1 MAQPVWITPAGSL
14 GTIPEGIFYQQTLRA
29 ASAPILTLTCTATS
43 ATTNRITCN
52 STAGMYTDL
61 NVEFTGTVFGGIEL
75 GVRYFVLE
83 VVSATEFTITTTE
96 FSTTPIALTTSI
108 GSMTGLVTQHVYY
121 NLTAGTLPQGIQVS
135 DNGLIVGVPQAVASL
150 QGVPFQVN
158 RNVTS
163 KFTIRS
169 YTRKLVNGVL
179 SVDRIADRTFTLT
192 VSGNDVPEFTTPYGS
207 FGINNTATFTGAISG
222 TELTVSAITS
232 GTIQN
237 GMVLRGTDIVPGTT
251 IVNTGTAVGGTGKY
265 TVNISQNN
273 LGTTITGWVGTYY
286 DGDLVDLTFG
296 YTNLDPNETII
307 VRLVGGEL
315 PPGLTLSTDG
325 RLYGY
330 IEPSPDIT
338 KPPGYDETQIDTQ
351 PYDFVV
357 FAINKNY
364 QFTLEVTDGKSS
376 NLRTFQIYVYNKND
390 LTADN
395 TVITGDNTFITAD
408 VNLERAP
415 FLINA
420 APSDLGRVRS
430 DNYFAYQFRANDYDT
445 VDLTYSISVNEGE
458 GLPPGLTLDPT
469 TGWYYGFIPDQG
481 LLEVTY
487 SFNIQVSQ
495 TDSPTVVSQLY
506 PFTLT
511 IVGIT
516 DSECTWVTDS
526 ALGVLENGATS
537 LLKVEAVNR
546 GGAVLS
552 YRLKSGA
559 FNELPQG
566 LTLLPSGE
574 IAGRVT
580 FNTFAIDLG
589 FTTFD
594 KSQSNI
600 TGISETTFDSSFT
613 FTVNAYAEDPS
624 QDVYKVGSVT
634 VTDGGSGYSGINLP
648 TLEFS
653 APVGATASKATAV
666 AVVQGGKITA
676 VNITNQGAGYYS
688 PATLTVTQGFG
699 GSGAVLTPVMEPY
712 GARDAISVFK
722 TFTIRLTRAYN
733 YPYQNLFCVAMP
745 PVNDRILIDQLL
757 TNQEIF
763 VPSYVYR
770 PDDPNFGVST
780 AVKYEH
786 AYGLAPDTIDTYVSS
801 LYLNH
806 YWKNLILGSI
816 ETAQALDANG
826 NVVYEVV
833 YSKIIDNLVNSA
845 GESVSKIVNLPYD
858 IIDPADGSTV
868 LAQVYPNSLVNM
880 RDQVIDVV
888 GQISTK
894 LPLWM
899 TSKQTNGRV
908 LGFTP
913 AWVIC
918 YANPGRSK
926 QIAYY
931 ISEYFAQQLNSVDF
945 KVDRYVLD
953 RTLSRNWDTETQ
965 QWTPQGSLTT
975 FDYYNTTGYIDRGTV
990 ECATNLAYDDINYR
1004 TLDEINS
1011 LGGID
1016 GLTWIDDGGVA
1027 PFGTKVTIRDGSRI
1041 IFVKQEGYSNY
1052 DTTDDAWQQYTFLYD
1067 TAESAAFTGTISGT
1081 TLTVTAVATGI
1092 LQVGMTILGTGITP
1106 STTIT
1111 AFDSGSGGTGTYT
1124 VDVSQTVPSTT
1135 ITGQIGFSPA
1145 LASKNFDAS
1154 YTISDGYQVECT
1166 ATASGTDRITCSDTT
1181 NMIVGDYIWFTGDV
1195 FGDVVGFSNN
1205 NQIYCVFDKP
1215 SATEFRIA
1223 EIGATFKGSISGT
1236 TLTVTTALTGT
1247 LAAGMTIIGT
1257 GITANTT
1264 ITELISAVGG
1274 VGTYTVSISQTVDLT
1289 AITATDSPPVQLTS
1303 DTGDMSANWG
1313 NARMDIYEI
1322 SIQPATA
1329 TDPAVVILNPLQ
1341 QIAPNDYVAVTQGTT
1356 YATAQLYRPTTP
1368 GAGLT
1373 LINWQSLI
1381 VVITVIGNETTFD
1394 EGSMQFIAPVDM
1406 YDTSD
1411 ALDKYLV
1418 FPKQNILV

>member
-1 MAQPVWITPAGSL
+1 MAQPIWITPAGSL
-14 GTIPEGIFYQQTLRA
+14 GIIPEGIFYQQSIRA
-29 ASAPILTLTCTATS
+29 YDPAPEP
-43 ATTNRITCN
+43 
-52 STAGMYTDL
+52 GTD
-61 NVEFTGTVFGGIEL
+61 I
-75 GVRYFVLE
+75 
-83 VVSATEFTITTTE
+83 
-96 FSTTPIALTTSI
+96 
-108 GSMTGLVTQHVYY
+108 YY
-121 NLTAGTLPQGIQVS
+121 RVIAGTLPAGVQCS
-135 DNGLIVGVPQAVASL
+135 ATGLIAGVPQAIASL
-150 QGVPFQVN
+150 QGVPQPVN
-158 RNVTS
+158 RNETS
-163 KFTIRS
+163 KFTVRA
-169 YTRKLVNGVL
+169 YTENEATGAVL
-179 SVDRIADRTFTLT
+179 RIADRTFTLT
-192 VSGNDVPEFTTPYGS
+192 VSGNDIPEFTTPYGS
-207 FGINNTATFTGAISG
+207 FATNNTASFTGAISG
-222 TELTVSAITS
+222 TELTVSAIAS

-237 GMVLRGTDIVPGTT
+237 GMVIRGTNIVPGTT
-251 IVNTGTAVGGTGKY
+251 IINTGTASGGTGTY

-273 LGTTITGWVGTYY
+273 LGTTITGWIGVYY

-296 YTNLDPNETII
+296 YTNQDPDETIV
-307 VRLVGGEL
+307 VRKVSGEL
-315 PPGLTLSTDG
+315 PGGLTLSTAG

-330 IEPSPDIT
+330 IEPAASVT
-338 KPPGYDETQIDTQ
+338 QVPGYDETQIDTV

-357 FAINKNY
+357 SAISKNY

-376 NLRTFQIYVYNKND
+376 SLRTFTIYVYNRND
-390 LTADN
+390 LTAD
-395 TVITGDNTFITAD
+395 TTTITGDNTFVTAD
-408 VNLERAP
+408 ENLERAP

-420 APSDLGRVRS
+420 EPSDLGRVRS

-445 VDLTYSISVNEGE
+445 ADLTYSISVNEGE

-487 SFNIQVSQ
+487 SFNIQISQ
-495 TDSPTVVSQLY
+495 TDTPSVVSQQY

-516 DSECTWVTDS
+516 DSECTWLTDTD
-526 ALGVLENGATS
+526 LGVLENGATS

-546 GGAVLS
+546 GNKPLS
-552 YRLKSGA
+552 YRLKNGA
-559 FNELPQG
+559 FNQLPQG

-580 FNTFAIDLG
+580 FNTFSVDLG

-594 KSQSNI
+594 KTQSNI

-613 FTVNAYAEDPS
+613 FTVNAYAADPS
-624 QDVYKVGSVT
+624 QDVYNVASVT
-634 VTDGGSGYSGINLP
+634 VTNGGSGYSGVNLP

-653 APVGATASKATAV
+653 APVGATAEKAEAV
-666 AVVQGGKITA
+666 AVVTGGVITS
-676 VNITNQGAGYYS
+676 VNVTNQGAGYYS
-688 PATLTVTQGFG
+688 EPTLTITQGFG
-699 GSGAVLTPVMEPY
+699 GSGAVLTPVIQPY

-722 TFTIRLTRAYN
+722 TFTIRIFRAYN
-733 YPYQNLFCVAMP
+733 YPYQNLYVVALP
-745 PVNDRILIDQLL
+745 PANDRALINNLL

-763 VPSYVYR
+763 VPDYIYR
-770 PDDPNFGVST
+770 PDDANFGVST

-786 AYGLAPDTIDTYVSS
+786 AVGLAPETIDTYVSS

-833 YSKIIDNLVNSA
+833 YSKIVDNLVNTA

-858 IIDPADGSTV
+858 IVDPGDGSTQIS
-868 LAQVYPNSLVNM
+868 QVYPNSLVNM

-953 RTLSRNWDTETQ
+953 RTLSKNWNTETQ
-965 QWTPQGSLTT
+965 QWTPKGSLTT
-975 FDYYNTTGYIDRGTV
+975 FDYYNTTGYVNIGLVD
-990 ECATNLAYDDINYR
+990 CATNLAYVDINYR
-1004 TLDEINS
+1004 TLDEINA

-1016 GLTWIDDGGVA
+1016 GLTWIDDGGIA
-1027 PFGTKVTIRDGSRI
+1027 PFGTKVVIRDGTRI
-1041 IFVKQEGYSNY
+1041 IFVKQEGYFSYPDPDN
-1052 DTTDDAWQQYTFLYD
+1052 AWQQYTSLYD
-1067 TAESAAFTGTISGT
+1067 ETPFDPVLINDAVGSFDSAYTIPGGYQVQCSATIAATDRITCSNTTDMTVGDIIWFTGSTFGGVINFTNNNQIYCVYDKPNATQFRIAEIAATFRGTISGT
-1081 TLTVTAVATGI
+1081 TLTVSAALTGTLAVG
-1092 LQVGMTILGTGITP
+1092 QTIIGTGI
-1106 STTIT
+1106 SANTTIT
-1111 AFDSGSGGTGTYT
+1111 AFLSAIGGTGTYT
-1124 VDVSQTVPSTT
+1124 VSNSQTVALSTM
-1135 ITGQIGFSPA
+1135 
-1145 LASKNFDAS
+1145 
-1154 YTISDGYQVECT
+1154 T
-1166 ATASGTDRITCSDTT
+1166 AT
-1181 NMIVGDYIWFTGDV
+1181 N
-1195 FGDVVGFSNN
+1195 
-1205 NQIYCVFDKP
+1205 
-1215 SATEFRIA
+1215 
-1223 EIGATFKGSISGT
+1223 
-1236 TLTVTTALTGT
+1236 
-1247 LAAGMTIIGT
+1247 
-1257 GITANTT
+1257 
-1264 ITELISAVGG
+1264 
-1274 VGTYTVSISQTVDLT
+1274 
-1289 AITATDSPPVQLTS
+1289 SPPEQLTTS
-1303 DTGDMSANWG
+1303 SGDMTANWG
-1313 NARMDIYEI
+1313 NYRMDIYEI

-1329 TDPAVVILNPLQ
+1329 TDPAVVLLNPLQ
-1341 QIAPNDYVAVTQGTT
+1341 QVAPNDYVQVTQGAT
-1356 YATAQLYRPTTP
+1356 YNTAQLYRPTAP
-1368 GAGLT
+1368 GSGLT

-1381 VVITVIGNETTFD
+1381 TVITVIGNETTFD
-1394 EGSMQFIAPVDM
+1394 EASMQFIEPVDM

>member
-1 MAQPVWITPAGSL
+1 MAQPIWITPAGSL
-14 GTIPEGIFYQQTLRA
+14 GIIPEGIFYQQSIRA
-29 ASAPILTLTCTATS
+29 YDPAPEP
-43 ATTNRITCN
+43 
-52 STAGMYTDL
+52 GTD
-61 NVEFTGTVFGGIEL
+61 I
-75 GVRYFVLE
+75 
-83 VVSATEFTITTTE
+83 
-96 FSTTPIALTTSI
+96 
-108 GSMTGLVTQHVYY
+108 YY
-121 NLTAGTLPQGIQVS
+121 RVIAGTLPAGVQCS
-135 DNGLIVGVPQAVASL
+135 ATGLIAGVPQAIASL
-150 QGVPFQVN
+150 QGVPQPVN
-158 RNVTS
+158 RNETS
-163 KFTIRS
+163 KFTVRA
-169 YTRKLVNGVL
+169 YTENEATGAVL
-179 SVDRIADRTFTLT
+179 RIADRTFTLT
-192 VSGNDVPEFTTPYGS
+192 VSGNDIPEFTTPYGS
-207 FGINNTATFTGAISG
+207 FATNNTASFTGAISG
-222 TELTVSAITS
+222 TELTVSAIAS

-237 GMVLRGTDIVPGTT
+237 GMVIRGTNIVPGTT
-251 IVNTGTAVGGTGKY
+251 IINTGTASGGTGTY

-273 LGTTITGWVGTYY
+273 LGTTITGWIGVYY

-296 YTNLDPNETII
+296 YTNQDPDETIV
-307 VRLVGGEL
+307 VRKVSGEL
-315 PPGLTLSTDG
+315 PGGLTLSTAG

-330 IEPSPDIT
+330 IEPAASVT
-338 KPPGYDETQIDTQ
+338 QVPGYDETQIDTV

-357 FAINKNY
+357 SAISKNY

-376 NLRTFQIYVYNKND
+376 SLRTFTIYVYNRND
-390 LTADN
+390 LTAD
-395 TVITGDNTFITAD
+395 TTTITGDNTFVTAD
-408 VNLERAP
+408 ENLERAP

-420 APSDLGRVRS
+420 EPSDLGRVRS

-445 VDLTYSISVNEGE
+445 ADLTYSISVNEGE

-487 SFNIQVSQ
+487 SFNIQISQ
-495 TDSPTVVSQLY
+495 TDTPGVVSQQY

-516 DSECTWVTDS
+516 DSECTWLTDTD
-526 ALGVLENGATS
+526 LGVLENGATS

-546 GGAVLS
+546 GNKPLS
-552 YRLKSGA
+552 YRLKNGA
-559 FNELPQG
+559 FNQLPQG

-580 FNTFAIDLG
+580 FNTFSVDLG

-594 KSQSNI
+594 KTQSNI

-613 FTVNAYAEDPS
+613 FTVNAYAADPS
-624 QDVYKVGSVT
+624 QDVYNVASVT
-634 VTDGGSGYSGINLP
+634 VTNGGSGYSGVNLP

-653 APVGATASKATAV
+653 APVGATAEKAEAV
-666 AVVQGGKITA
+666 AVVTGGVITS
-676 VNITNQGAGYYS
+676 VNVTNQGAGYYS
-688 PATLTVTQGFG
+688 EPTLTITQGFG
-699 GSGAVLTPVMEPY
+699 GSGAVLTPVIQPY

-722 TFTIRLTRAYN
+722 TFTIRIFRAYN
-733 YPYQNLFCVAMP
+733 YPYQNLYVVALP
-745 PVNDRILIDQLL
+745 PANDRALINNLL

-763 VPSYVYR
+763 VPDYIYR
-770 PDDPNFGVST
+770 PDDANFGVST

-786 AYGLAPDTIDTYVSS
+786 AVGLAPETIDTYVSS

-833 YSKIIDNLVNSA
+833 YSKIVDNLVNTA

-858 IIDPADGSTV
+858 IVDPGDGSTQIS
-868 LAQVYPNSLVNM
+868 QVYPNSLVNM

-953 RTLSRNWDTETQ
+953 RTLSKNWNTETQ
-965 QWTPQGSLTT
+965 QWTPKGSLTT
-975 FDYYNTTGYIDRGTV
+975 FDYYNTTGYVNIGLVD
-990 ECATNLAYDDINYR
+990 CATNLAYVDINYR
-1004 TLDEINS
+1004 TLDEINA

-1016 GLTWIDDGGVA
+1016 GLTWIDDGGIA
-1027 PFGTKVTIRDGSRI
+1027 PFGTKVVIRDGTRI
-1041 IFVKQEGYSNY
+1041 IFVKQEGYFSYPDPDN
-1052 DTTDDAWQQYTFLYD
+1052 AWQQYTSLYD
-1067 TAESAAFTGTISGT
+1067 ETPFDPVLINDAVGSFDSAYTIPGGYQVQCSATIAATDRITCSNTTDMTVGDIIWFTGSTFGGVINFTNNNQIYCVYDKPNATQFRIAEIAATFRGTISGT
-1081 TLTVTAVATGI
+1081 TLTVSAALTGTLAVG
-1092 LQVGMTILGTGITP
+1092 QTIIGTGI
-1106 STTIT
+1106 SANTTIT
-1111 AFDSGSGGTGTYT
+1111 AFLSAIGGTGTYT
-1124 VDVSQTVPSTT
+1124 VSNSQTVALSTM
-1135 ITGQIGFSPA
+1135 
-1145 LASKNFDAS
+1145 
-1154 YTISDGYQVECT
+1154 T
-1166 ATASGTDRITCSDTT
+1166 AT
-1181 NMIVGDYIWFTGDV
+1181 N
-1195 FGDVVGFSNN
+1195 
-1205 NQIYCVFDKP
+1205 
-1215 SATEFRIA
+1215 
-1223 EIGATFKGSISGT
+1223 
-1236 TLTVTTALTGT
+1236 
-1247 LAAGMTIIGT
+1247 
-1257 GITANTT
+1257 
-1264 ITELISAVGG
+1264 
-1274 VGTYTVSISQTVDLT
+1274 
-1289 AITATDSPPVQLTS
+1289 SPPEQLTTS
-1303 DTGDMSANWG
+1303 SGDMTANWG
-1313 NARMDIYEI
+1313 NYRMDIYEI

-1329 TDPAVVILNPLQ
+1329 TDPAVVLLNPLQ
-1341 QIAPNDYVAVTQGTT
+1341 QVAPNDYVQVTQGAT
-1356 YATAQLYRPTTP
+1356 YNTAQLYRPTAP
-1368 GAGLT
+1368 GSGLT

-1381 VVITVIGNETTFD
+1381 TVITVIGNETTFD
-1394 EGSMQFIAPVDM
+1394 EASMQFIEPVDM

>member
-14 GTIPEGIFYQQTLRA
+14 GIIPEGIFYQNSMRA
-29 ASAPILTLTCTATS
+29 YDPDPAP
-43 ATTNRITCN
+43 
-52 STAGMYTDL
+52 GTDL
-61 NVEFTGTVFGGIEL
+61 
-75 GVRYFVLE
+75 
-83 VVSATEFTITTTE
+83 
-96 FSTTPIALTTSI
+96 
-108 GSMTGLVTQHVYY
+108 YY
-121 NLTAGTLPQGIQVS
+121 RVISGTLPAGIQCSVT
-135 DNGLIVGVPQAVASL
+135 GLIAGVPQAVASL
-150 QGVPFQVN
+150 QGVPQPVN
-158 RNVTS
+158 RNETS
-163 KFTIRS
+163 KFTLRA
-169 YTRKLVNGVL
+169 YTENEATGQIL
-179 SVDRIADRTFTLT
+179 RIADRTFTLT
-192 VSGNDVPEFTTPYGS
+192 VSGNDIPEFTTPIGS
-207 FGINNTATFTGAISG
+207 FTASNTAQFVGAISG
-222 TELTVSAITS
+222 TELTVSSITS
-232 GTIQN
+232 GTLSN
-237 GMVLRGTDIVPGTT
+237 GMVLRGTNIVPGTT
-251 IVNTGTAVGGTGKY
+251 IVDTGTANGGTGKY
-265 TVNISQNN
+265 TVNISQTN
-273 LGTTITGWVGTYY
+273 LGTTITGWIGTYY

-296 YTNLDPNETII
+296 YTSLDPDETIT
-307 VRLVGGEL
+307 VRLVSGEL
-315 PPGLTLSTDG
+315 PLGLTLSTSG

-330 IEPSPDIT
+330 IEPAANVNKT
-338 KPPGYDETQIDTQ
+338 PGYDETQIDTV

-357 FAINKNY
+357 SAINKNY

-376 NLRTFQIYVYNKND
+376 SLRTFTIYVYNKSD

-395 TVITGDNTFITAD
+395 SIVTGDNTFVTTDQIVD
-408 VNLERAP
+408 RNP
-415 FLINA
+415 FLVNA
-420 APSDLGRVRS
+420 EPSYLGRVRS

-445 VDLTYSISVNEGE
+445 VDLTYSIEVNQGE

-469 TGWYYGFIPDQG
+469 TGWYYGYIPDQG

-487 SFNIQVSQ
+487 SFNITVSQ
-495 TDSPTVVSQLY
+495 TDNPTITSQPY

-516 DSECTWVTDS
+516 DSECTWITDS
-526 ALGVLENGATS
+526 DLGVLENGATS
-537 LLKVEAVNR
+537 LLKVEAINR
-546 GGAVLS
+546 GNKPLS

-574 IAGRVT
+574 IAGRAT
-580 FNTFAIDLG
+580 FNTFSVDLG

-600 TGISETTFDSSFT
+600 TGISETTFDSSYT

-624 QDVYKVGSVT
+624 QDVYNVASVT
-634 VTDGGSGYSGINLP
+634 VTNGGSGYSGINLP

-653 APVGATASKATAV
+653 APIGADAERAQGTAV
-666 AVVQGGKITA
+666 VSGGQIVA
-676 VNITNQGAGYYS
+676 VNVTNQGAGYYS
-688 PATLTVTQGFG
+688 QPTLTVTQGFG
-699 GSGAVLTPVMEPY
+699 GSGAVLTPVIQPY

-722 TFTIRLTRAYN
+722 TFTIRVFRAYN
-733 YPYQNLFCVAMP
+733 YPYQNLYVVAMP
-745 PVNDRILIDQLL
+745 PVNDRVLLDQLL

-763 VPSYVYR
+763 VPEYIYR
-770 PDDPNFGVST
+770 PDDANFGVST

-786 AYGLAPDTIDTYVSS
+786 AYGLAPETIDTYVAS

-833 YSKIIDNLVNSA
+833 YSKIVDDLVNSA
-845 GESVSKIVNLPYD
+845 GESVSKIVNLPYS
-858 IIDPADGSTV
+858 ITDPADGSTEIT
-868 LAQVYPNSLVNM
+868 QVYPNSLVNM

-953 RTLSRNWDTETQ
+953 RTLSKNWNTETQ
-965 QWTPQGSLTT
+965 QWTPTGSLTT
-975 FDYYNTTGYIDRGTV
+975 FDYYNTTGYVDIGLV

-1004 TLDEINS
+1004 TLDEINA

-1027 PFGTKVTIRDGSRI
+1027 PFGTKVVIRDGTRI
-1041 IFVKQEGYSNY
+1041 IFVKQEGYFNY
-1052 DTTDDAWQQYTFLYD
+1052 STPDDAWQQYTSLYD
-1067 TAESAAFTGTISGT
+1067 ETSFDPVLIND
-1081 TLTVTAVATGI
+1081 AVG
-1092 LQVGMTILGTGITP
+1092 
-1106 STTIT
+1106 S
-1111 AFDSGSGGTGTYT
+1111 FDS
-1124 VDVSQTVPSTT
+1124 
-1135 ITGQIGFSPA
+1135 A
-1145 LASKNFDAS
+1145 
-1154 YTISDGYQVECT
+1154 YTIPGGYQVQCS
-1166 ATASGTDRITCSDTT
+1166 ATVAATDRITCSDTT
-1181 NMIVGDYIWFTGDV
+1181 DMTVGDIIWFTGST
-1195 FGDVVGFSNN
+1195 FGGVVGFGTN
-1205 NQIYCVFDKP
+1205 NQIYCVYDKP
-1215 SATEFRIA
+1215 NATQFRIA
-1223 EIGATFKGSISGT
+1223 EIDGTFRASISGT
-1236 TLTVTTALTGT
+1236 TLVVSTVLTGV
-1247 LAAGMTIIGT
+1247 LQVGDVLLGSGIAAGTQ
-1257 GITANTT
+1257 ITAFANG
-1264 ITELISAVGG
+1264 SGG
-1274 VGTYTVSISQTVDLT
+1274 TGTYTVSISQTVALST
-1289 AITATDSPPVQLTS
+1289 VTATASPPLQLTTA
-1303 DTGDMSANWG
+1303 TGDMTASWG
-1313 NARMDIYEI
+1313 NYRMDIYKI

-1329 TDPAVVILNPLQ
+1329 TDPAIVTLNPLQ
-1341 QIAPNDYVAVTQGTT
+1341 QVAPNDFVTVTQGTT
-1356 YATAQLYRPTTP
+1356 YGTAQLYRPTAP
-1368 GAGLT
+1368 GSGLN

-1381 VVITVIGNETTFD
+1381 TVITVIGNETTFD
-1394 EGSMQFIAPVDM
+1394 EASMQFIEPVDM

>member
-14 GTIPEGIFYQQTLRA
+14 GIIPEGIFYQNSMRA
-29 ASAPILTLTCTATS
+29 YDPDPEP
-43 ATTNRITCN
+43 
-52 STAGMYTDL
+52 GTDL
-61 NVEFTGTVFGGIEL
+61 
-75 GVRYFVLE
+75 
-83 VVSATEFTITTTE
+83 
-96 FSTTPIALTTSI
+96 
-108 GSMTGLVTQHVYY
+108 YY
-121 NLTAGTLPQGIQVS
+121 RVISGTLPAGIQCSVT
-135 DNGLIVGVPQAVASL
+135 GLIAGVPQAVASL
-150 QGVPFQVN
+150 QGVPQPVN
-158 RNVTS
+158 RNETS
-163 KFTIRS
+163 KFTLRA
-169 YTRKLVNGVL
+169 YTENEATGQIL
-179 SVDRIADRTFTLT
+179 RIADRTFTLT
-192 VSGNDVPEFTTPYGS
+192 VSGNDVPEFTTPIGS
-207 FGINNTATFTGAISG
+207 FTASNTAQFVGAISG
-222 TELTVSAITS
+222 TELTVSSITS
-232 GTIQN
+232 GTLSN
-237 GMVLRGTDIVPGTT
+237 GMVLRGTNIVPGTT
-251 IVNTGTAVGGTGKY
+251 IVNTGTANGGTGKY
-265 TVNISQNN
+265 TVNISQTN
-273 LGTTITGWVGTYY
+273 LGTTITGWIGTYY

-296 YTNLDPNETII
+296 YTSLDPDETIT
-307 VRLVGGEL
+307 VRLVSGEL
-315 PPGLTLSTDG
+315 PLGLTLSTSG

-330 IEPSPDIT
+330 IEPAANVNKT
-338 KPPGYDETQIDTQ
+338 PGYDETQIDTV

-357 FAINKNY
+357 SAINKNY

-376 NLRTFQIYVYNKND
+376 SLRTFTIYVYNKSD

-395 TVITGDNTFITAD
+395 SIVTGDNTFVTTDQIVD
-408 VNLERAP
+408 RNP
-415 FLINA
+415 FLVNA
-420 APSDLGRVRS
+420 EPSYLGRVRS

-445 VDLTYSISVNEGE
+445 VDLTYSIEVNQGE

-469 TGWYYGFIPDQG
+469 TGWYYGYIPDQG

-487 SFNIQVSQ
+487 SFNITVSQ
-495 TDSPTVVSQLY
+495 TDNPTITSQPY

-516 DSECTWVTDS
+516 DSECTWITDS
-526 ALGVLENGATS
+526 DLGVLENGATS

-546 GGAVLS
+546 GGKPLN

-574 IAGRVT
+574 IAGRAT
-580 FNTFAIDLG
+580 FNTFSVDLG

-594 KSQSNI
+594 KTQSNV
-600 TGISETTFDSSFT
+600 TGISETTFDSSYT

-624 QDVYKVGSVT
+624 QDVYNVASVT
-634 VTDGGSGYSGINLP
+634 VTNGGSGYSGINLP

-653 APVGATASKATAV
+653 APIGADAERAQGTAV
-666 AVVQGGKITA
+666 VSGGQIVA
-676 VNITNQGAGYYS
+676 VNVTNQGAGYYS
-688 PATLTVTQGFG
+688 QPTLTVTQGFG
-699 GSGAVLTPVMEPY
+699 GSGAVLTPVIQPY

-722 TFTIRLTRAYN
+722 TFTIRVFRAYN
-733 YPYQNLFCVAMP
+733 YPYQNLYVVAMP
-745 PVNDRILIDQLL
+745 PVNDRVLLDQLL

-763 VPSYVYR
+763 VPEYIYR
-770 PDDPNFGVST
+770 PDDANFGVST

-786 AYGLAPDTIDTYVSS
+786 AYGLAPETIDTYVAS

-833 YSKIIDNLVNSA
+833 YSKIVDDLVNSA
-845 GESVSKIVNLPYD
+845 GESVSKIVNLPYS
-858 IIDPADGSTV
+858 ITDPADGSTEIT
-868 LAQVYPNSLVNM
+868 QVYPNSLVNM

-953 RTLSRNWDTETQ
+953 RTLSKNWNTETQ
-965 QWTPQGSLTT
+965 QWTPKGSLTT
-975 FDYYNTTGYIDRGTV
+975 FDYYNTTGYVDIGLV

-1004 TLDEINS
+1004 TLDEINA

-1027 PFGTKVTIRDGSRI
+1027 PFGTKVVIRDGTRI
-1041 IFVKQEGYSNY
+1041 IFVKQEGYFNY
-1052 DTTDDAWQQYTFLYD
+1052 STPDDAWQQYTSLYD
-1067 TAESAAFTGTISGT
+1067 ETSFDPVLINDAVGSFDSAYTISG
-1081 TLTVTAVATGI
+1081 
-1092 LQVGMTILGTGITP
+1092 
-1106 STTIT
+1106 
-1111 AFDSGSGGTGTYT
+1111 
-1124 VDVSQTVPSTT
+1124 
-1135 ITGQIGFSPA
+1135 
-1145 LASKNFDAS
+1145 
-1154 YTISDGYQVECT
+1154 GYQVQCT
-1166 ATASGTDRITCSDTT
+1166 ATTASNDRITCSDTT
-1181 NMIVGDYIWFTGDV
+1181 DMTVGDIIWFTGTT
-1195 FGDVVGFSNN
+1195 FGGITGFSNN
-1205 NQIYCVFDKP
+1205 NQIYCVYDKP
-1215 SATEFRIA
+1215 NSTQFRIA
-1223 EIGATFKGSISGT
+1223 EIGGTFRASISGT
-1236 TLTVTTALTGT
+1236 TLVVSTVFSGALQVGDT
-1247 LAAGMTIIGT
+1247 LLGGGIAPNTE
-1257 GITANTT
+1257 ITAFVNG
-1264 ITELISAVGG
+1264 IGG
-1274 VGTYTVSISQTVDLT
+1274 VGTYTVSISQTVALST
-1289 AITATDSPPVQLTS
+1289 ITATNSPPLQLTTA
-1303 DTGDMSANWG
+1303 TGDMTASWG
-1313 NARMDIYEI
+1313 NYRMDIYEI

-1329 TDPAVVILNPLQ
+1329 TDPAIVTLNPLQ
-1341 QIAPNDYVAVTQGTT
+1341 QVAPNDFVTVTQGTT
-1356 YATAQLYRPTTP
+1356 YSTAQLYRPTAP
-1368 GAGLT
+1368 GSGLN

-1381 VVITVIGNETTFD
+1381 TVITVIGNETTFD
-1394 EGSMQFIAPVDM
+1394 EASMQFIEPVDM